1 MANLLQLTDVI
12 GSRNQQ
18 APCSND
24 NGARHSS
31 FWLDIW
37 DECPED
43 YEDAQQYMPP
53 VHRLKELVI
62 YEAEHDRFQHQ
73 AELFYG
79 ERSTWVVWTDSQ
91 KTQLQL
97 GDLVEIESLQEP
109 FMDSDG
115 RLEVDGLTK
124 VRRADSINLFYTIL
138 PAWNVPP
145 SLQQE
150 AATAWELMEEGHQR
164 LFNMSYLNAHSFI
177 PYLTSPCS
185 AEGEG
190 SEPMGN
196 LRLRLKGTRFAIFL
210 AENTDLANLSAN
222 LFAALMN
229 DQACP

>member
-1 MANLLQLTDVI
+1 MASLLQLTNMNASNNQKEP
-12 GSRNQQ
+12 GSI
-18 APCSND
+18 D
-24 NGARHSS
+24 NGSRHSS

-43 YEDAQQYMPP
+43 YEEAQQFMPP
-53 VHRLKELVI
+53 VHRLKELLI
-62 YEAEHDRFQHQ
+62 YEAEPDRFQHQ

-79 ERSTWVVWTDSQ
+79 ERSNWVVWTDSQ
-91 KTQLQL
+91 MTQLQV
-97 GDLVEIESLQEP
+97 GDLVEIESIQEP
-109 FMDSDG
+109 FLDLDG

-124 VRRADSINLFYTIL
+124 VKRADSINLFYTIL

-145 SLQQE
+145 LLQQE
-150 AATAWELMEEGHQR
+150 AATAWELMDEGHQR
-164 LFNMSYLNAHSFI
+164 LFNMSYLDAHRFI
-177 PYLTSPCS
+177 SYLTSPCS

-190 SEPMGN
+190 SEPLGN

-229 DQACP
+229 DQACH